1 MNVRT
6 QQALRA
12 MVIGPCVLAFA
23 LFLDMAVAEQ
33 AVYKCGQ
40 EITNQPVDVNLCQQL
55 NITQPT
61 QIDDTRVQAMAQ
73 KGLVTRSTEKI
84 EPSETTP
91 PQAAAA
97 QAGTANDASDRK
109 VQARTILEDEW
120 QKLTSQYTEL
130 VRNYNRGQPT
140 PLAGESIHQTNY
152 QQRTLALKS
161 QLQRVERDLQA
172 LQRELS
178 RYGVRM
184 SAVPSK

>member
-23 LFLDMAVAEQ
+23 MFLDVAVADQ

-40 EITNQPVDVNLCQQL
+40 EITNQPVDPKLCQQL
-55 NITQPT
+55 NISQPT
-61 QIDDTRVQAMAQ
+61 QIDGTRVQPTVQ
-73 KGLVTRSTEKI
+73 KVLGPSSTDKLEALDSTSMQ
-84 EPSETTP
+84 P
-91 PQAAAA
+91 AVV
-97 QAGTANDASDRK
+97 QAGTANEASDRK

-130 VRNYNRGQPT
+130 VRNYNRGQPS
-140 PLAGESIHQTNY
+140 PLPGESIHQPNY